1 MKYGK
6 AGTKIAKWLSTRGY
20 KVIKNVIK
28 NDTDENLKRVS
39 MLARTLKDFAV
50 IKYEYPPCN
59 CCTLPVNHLLKNAQ
73 KVIKY
78 FKDKDSALKY
88 LTK

>member
-6 AGTKIAKWLSTRGY
+6 AGTKIAKWLSTKGF

-28 NDTDENLKRVS
+28 NDTNENLKKIS
-39 MLARTLKDFAV
+39 MLARTLKSFAV
-50 IKYEYPPCN
+50 IKYEYSLCT
-59 CCTLPVNHLLKNAQ
+59 CCKTPTKHLLENAQ

-78 FKDKDSALKY
+78 FKDKDSALEY
-88 LTK
+88 LST